1 MLVNAI
7 ASVES
12 GSAILTFSSNVGAT
26 VKLVVAFLSD
36 VPGAGSPLIANP
48 FRVEPLKPLSRS
60 VSEGLA
66 RLLGPPSNE
75 VKRARVT
82 IDLSLDTRVFEDS
95 SQSGQYR
102 VAYEKGTFTEFGS
115 A

>member
-1 MLVNAI
+1 MVVHAI

-12 GSAILTFSSNVGAT
+12 GSAILTFSSDVGAT

-36 VPGAGSPLIANP
+36 APGAGSPLITTP
-48 FRVEPLKPLSRS
+48 FRVERLEPLSKN

-82 IDLSLDTRVFEDS
+82 IDLPLDTPVFEDS
-95 SQSGQYR
+95 SQSGPYR
-102 VAYEKGTFTEFGS
+102 VACEKGRFTEFGS
-115 A
+115 G